1 MVGPRDTP
9 DCGLMKQR
17 IRDGSAT
24 DEEKYRIVSH
34 LDQPE
39 NFLFPALQEGK
50 QMRSFRSSWFLKYPW
65 LTYSRTEIGGYCAY
79 CFVFAF
85 DNSSL
90 GVLVRSPMVKF
101 KKALETLQLH
111 DIAQYHRDASVKAVA
126 LIDVMEGKQVS
137 IANSLNETY
146 SVQVQQIITY
156 INLDEAVTKFAQK
169 HNRKLQ
175 LI

>member
-1 MVGPRDTP
+1 MVPEVPLADI
-9 DCGLMKQR
+9 QQ
-17 IRDGSAT
+17 DG
-24 DEEKYRIVSH
+24 K
-34 LDQPE
+34 
-39 NFLFPALQEGK
+39 
-50 QMRSFRSSWFLKYPW
+50 
-65 LTYSRTEIGGYCAY
+65 CAY

-146 SVQVQQIITY
+146 SVQVQQINTY

-169 HNRKLQ
+169 RSKKLQ